1 MQMKQTV
8 QESANPALQDPAIF
22 DGNGLIKKDSRSL
35 EKSRNSGEN
44 RSKNPEFRD
53 KTSQGLINNFPQLS
67 VFLNQ
72 QTSRTERNE
81 LQIQKNR

>member
-53 KTSQGLINNFPQLS
+53 KTSQGLKTPRYP
-67 VFLNQ
+67 
-72 QTSRTERNE
+72 SRPLEW
-81 LQIQKNR
+81 